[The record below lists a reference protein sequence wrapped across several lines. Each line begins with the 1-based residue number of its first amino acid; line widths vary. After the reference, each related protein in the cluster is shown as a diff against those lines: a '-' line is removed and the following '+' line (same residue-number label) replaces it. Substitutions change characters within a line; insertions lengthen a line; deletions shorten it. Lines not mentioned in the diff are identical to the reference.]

1 MKILFKLKK
10 KKESKKEGKENFNRN
25 TGRVFSS
32 LSLHKIDELSWHSSI
47 YTNIFDKFKPSPIL
61 NISLTFPSY
70 ILPYNFKYTRK
81 KGRKKKNTISNYEQ
95 LYTTN

>member
-32 LSLHKIDELSWHSSI
+32 LSLHKIDELS
-47 YTNIFDKFKPSPIL
+47 
-61 NISLTFPSY
+61 
-70 ILPYNFKYTRK
+70 
-81 KGRKKKNTISNYEQ
+81 
-95 LYTTN
+95 